1 MKILSFIPARGDS
14 KGIPLKNI
22 SMLNDKPLLFY
33 TINASLNSNL
43 ITRTIVSTDNEK
55 IAQTAIK
62 LGAEVVK
69 RPKRLADDKAVIEPA
84 ILHTL
89 EYLKKKEDYKPEII
103 LLLSNTSPLKTT
115 VHIDEML
122 NKLIKSKFDSI
133 LSVCS
138 FHHFQWSIQKD
149 SSIKPINYSP
159 ATNRP
164 NRQEMETPLLEN
176 GAMFAT
182 TFSAFKKSGARV
194 SGKIGFYEMPLDC
207 SYNID
212 SKKDLLHAEQLLNK
226 LNRSDDDFFSVKG
239 KNIVITGSSGLLGSY
254 YSQIL
259 CERGANL
266 ALIDKNTD
274 LSISIAKKYSTD
286 NQIIKV
292 YKCDL
297 SKPIQIT
304 KTFKQIKNDFKFIDV
319 LINNAAFGS
328 KDTFHVKDFKNY
340 EKHPFNLWKKS
351 FEVNVDAVHLCTQQV
366 IGIMKK
372 RRSGSIINISSNY
385 GLVGPSFD
393 TYENEELWT
402 PPGYATTKSA
412 LLNFS
417 RYIANLYG
425 KYNIRCNTFIPSGVA
440 TETLSKSFIKK
451 YASRTAFGRMATPG
465 DYGGSIVFLCSDAS
479 KYMTGSNLIVDG
491 GWTSR

>member
-1 MKILSFIPARGDS
+1 MEILSFIPARGGS
-14 KGIPLKNI
+14 KAIPLKNI
-22 SMLNDKPLLFY
+22 SMLNGKPLLFY

-55 IAQTAIK
+55 IAKIAIE
-62 LGAEVVK
+62 LGTEVLK
-69 RPKRLADDKAVIEPA
+69 RPKKLADDKAAIEPA

-89 EYLKKKEDYKPEII
+89 EYLKKKEDYKPDII
-103 LLLSNTSPLKTT
+103 ILLSNTSPLKTT
-115 VHIDEML
+115 IHIDEML
-122 NKLIKSKFDSI
+122 TKLIKSKFDSI

-138 FHHFQWSIQKD
+138 FHHFQWGIQKD
-149 SSIKPINYSP
+149 SSIKPINYNP

-164 NRQEMETPLLEN
+164 NRQEMKIPLLEN

-182 TFSAFKKSGARV
+182 TFSAFKKSGVRV

-212 SKKDLLHAEQLLNK
+212 SKKDLLQVEQLLNK
-226 LNRSDDDFFSVKG
+226 LNWNDNFFSVKG

-254 YSQIL
+254 YSKIL

-266 ALIDKNTD
+266 ALIDKNIGV
-274 LSISIAKKYSTD
+274 SISIAKKFSTD
-286 NQIIKV
+286 NQIVKV

-297 SKPIQIT
+297 SKPIEIT
-304 KTFKQIKNDFKFIDV
+304 KAFKQIKNDFKFIDV

-340 EKHPFNLWKKS
+340 EKHPFNLWKKA
-351 FEVNVDAVHLCTQQV
+351 FEVNIDAVHLCTQQV

-385 GLVGPSFD
+385 GLVGPDFD
-393 TYENEELWT
+393 TYKNEKLWT

-440 TETLSKSFIKK
+440 TKTLSKSFIKK
-451 YASRTAFGRMATPG
+451 YASRNAFGRMATVE
-465 DYGGSIVFLCSDAS
+465 DYGGPIVFLCSDAS